1 MSCLAK
7 RIASLSSHSEL
18 RSSIRSGPN
27 SSASSAVENCSS
39 LSFSVPLANITTI
52 SWPPLPFKYSNTRN
66 LWCRALPYQV
76 PSLDQPMIGSPTVV
90 TESNSTRAMTSATST
105 TLSNVN
111 RWGRWT
117 GVPKNLPRRLRAFL
131 RSTTGHSYRHNT
143 DDDAKDPD
151 KPVHLLAPQLKQPSC
166 TDATVAKSNP
176 MSLPVNYAPDK
187 RHPVA

>member
-27 SSASSAVENCSS
+27 SSASSAVEKCHCV
-39 LSFSVPLANITTI
+39 SFCVPLANITTI

-111 RWGRWT
+111 RWVAGPVFPRNSLGDCALSSAAQPTAAIATAETITQRIPTNLFIFWPHNRTGRS
-117 GVPKNLPRRLRAFL
+117 VPTPLP
-131 RSTTGHSYRHNT
+131 
-143 DDDAKDPD
+143 
-151 KPVHLLAPQLKQPSC
+151 PSL
-166 TDATVAKSNP
+166 T
-176 MSLPVNYAPDK
+176 
-187 RHPVA
+187 R